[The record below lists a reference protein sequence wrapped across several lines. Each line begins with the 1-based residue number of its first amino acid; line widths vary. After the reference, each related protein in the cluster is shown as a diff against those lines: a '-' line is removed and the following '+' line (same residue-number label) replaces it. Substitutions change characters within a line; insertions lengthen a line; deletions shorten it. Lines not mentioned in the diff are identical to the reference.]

1 KEWMRRRSTT
11 RWFVKADNVYL
22 SEKQQQ
28 LGRNFK
34 PSGAMPCSPF
44 VGLLRIDVLP
54 AVDVAIM
61 ASRSLNDVAISD
73 VLGEDSFIGVDS
85 IFDDSD
91 IDPDLME
98 ED

>member
-1 KEWMRRRSTT
+1 MSLERFQAGSTCDPSKKRQAVEAQT
-11 RWFVKADNVYL
+11 ITYRVVSKPTLHYKNDF
-22 SEKQQQ
+22 QQ
-28 LGRNFK
+28 
-34 PSGAMPCSPF
+34 
-44 VGLLRIDVLP
+44 P

-73 VLGEDSFIGVDS
+73 VLDKDNFIGVDS